1 MGQLPDLIASSEGL
15 ETALREL
22 VRGAE
27 ALDLPLS
34 AVAVSRFRIYL
45 ETLLHWRRAAALTA
59 TADPIA
65 IVRMHVIDAL
75 HVCRYLPAGCRVADL
90 GSGAGFPG
98 LVLAIAREDVSVALI
113 EPRRKKTNFLREVVR
128 ATGVRNVEIFEER
141 AEAIISKRPPLWD
154 VVVSRAVWKLARFL
168 TISESLLRPG
178 GLAIAMKG
186 PKADNEISTYH
197 GPLTPLETVTYRLHG
212 RTGRCLLRYRKV

>member
-1 MGQLPDLIASSEGL
+1 MGCPEAPRGVEAALHELIAGS
-15 ETALREL
+15 
-22 VRGAE
+22 E

-34 AVAVSRFRIYL
+34 AVTVSRFRIYL

-59 TADPIA
+59 TSEPIA

-98 LVLAIAREDVSVALI
+98 LVLAIARQDVSVALI
-113 EPRRKKTNFLREVVR
+113 EPRRKKANFLREVVR
-128 ATGVRNVEIFEER
+128 ITGVRNVEIFEER
-141 AEAIISKRPPLWD
+141 AEAIVEKRAQLWD

-168 TISESLLRPG
+168 TISEPLLRSG

-186 PKADNEISTYH
+186 PKAASEIAAYH
-197 GPLTPLETVTYRLHG
+197 GPLTPLETVPYRLHG
-212 RTGRCLLRYRKV
+212 RTERRLLLYRKA